1 MKKDESS
8 KKKRHSLR
16 DSIHEFQALLSYVW
30 RWKKSVFAMIAIY
43 MVSYTVMM
51 ALQVYL
57 PKAVLAELENRQTIQ
72 HLFMVLGV
80 ISVFLIGS
88 ILLSDHLV
96 VRLRNNSFM
105 LQNEM
110 MLDYIHK
117 LLYTEYANLENM
129 EFITKRDTAKA
140 QVWGENIGEENV
152 SADLSNFLM
161 FLNTVSASILSIAF
175 YAVALGSQSLF
186 IAAAVF
192 VTGIGIFAI
201 FSQSDRRNYQ
211 YNERISAAWR
221 KAKYATDRA
230 GDFSMAKDVRLYQ
243 MEGWLTGV
251 TRKYM
256 GIRQHYKGVVQRFDA
271 EMEALVS
278 VCVAI
283 QRLSI
288 YGYLIYE
295 VLYHGM
301 PASDLVL
308 YAGMAEAL
316 SQGLNVCFSHMQK
329 IKQMSFSF
337 ACVQEFLQYG
347 QDAKETALLVKKEK
361 ATLKLEH
368 VSFRF
373 PGMEKD
379 VLHDLNFE
387 ADSAEKLAIVGVNR
401 AGKTTLMKLI
411 CGLLTPTEGRI
422 LLNGKDLGMMTSDER
437 YTWFSCAF
445 QDVSFLPVTVQ
456 ENISMCTAKE
466 TDAKKV
472 VDCLLMAGMKEKVEE
487 LPKGLQERMEK
498 NINEDAVDFSG
509 GERQKLILARALYR
523 DASVLILDEPTAAL
537 DPLAE
542 NELYQKYAEFAKG
555 KTSFFVSHRLSST
568 SFCDRILLLDGGRI
582 AEDGTHQELIEK
594 GGLYAEMFELQSH
607 YYKEGMSQEGR
618 LA

>member
-72 HLFMVLGV
+72 HLFMVLGM

-117 LLYTEYANLENM
+117 MLYTEYANLENM

-140 QVWGENIGEENV
+140 QVWGGNIGEENV
-152 SADLSNFLM
+152 SADLSTFLM

-186 IAAAVF
+186 IAAAVL
-192 VTGIGIFAI
+192 VTGIGIFVI
-201 FSQSDRRNYQ
+201 FSQSGRRNYQ
-211 YNERISAAWR
+211 YNEKISSAWR

-278 VCVAI
+278 VCIAI

-295 VLYHGM
+295 VLHHGM

-316 SQGLNVCFSHMQK
+316 SQSLYECFSHMQK
-329 IKQMSFSF
+329 
-337 ACVQEFLQYG
+337 LNHYR
-347 QDAKETALLVKKEK
+347 
-361 ATLKLEH
+361 LK
-368 VSFRF
+368 
-373 PGMEKD
+373 P
-379 VLHDLNFE
+379 
-387 ADSAEKLAIVGVNR
+387 VGSN
-401 AGKTTLMKLI
+401 
-411 CGLLTPTEGRI
+411 C
-422 LLNGKDLGMMTSDER
+422 
-437 YTWFSCAF
+437 C
-445 QDVSFLPVTVQ
+445 
-456 ENISMCTAKE
+456 
-466 TDAKKV
+466 
-472 VDCLLMAGMKEKVEE
+472 
-487 LPKGLQERMEK
+487 
-498 NINEDAVDFSG
+498 
-509 GERQKLILARALYR
+509 
-523 DASVLILDEPTAAL
+523 
-537 DPLAE
+537 
-542 NELYQKYAEFAKG
+542 
-555 KTSFFVSHRLSST
+555 
-568 SFCDRILLLDGGRI
+568 
-582 AEDGTHQELIEK
+582 
-594 GGLYAEMFELQSH
+594 
-607 YYKEGMSQEGR
+607 
-618 LA
+618 